1 MKCSRNRSS
10 TASAMCLERALSPEE
25 VQYFAEMTRRIGAI
39 LLVSDRAYR
48 RNETNAYG
56 IF

>member
-1 MKCSRNRSS
+1 
-10 TASAMCLERALSPEE
+10 MCLERALSPEE